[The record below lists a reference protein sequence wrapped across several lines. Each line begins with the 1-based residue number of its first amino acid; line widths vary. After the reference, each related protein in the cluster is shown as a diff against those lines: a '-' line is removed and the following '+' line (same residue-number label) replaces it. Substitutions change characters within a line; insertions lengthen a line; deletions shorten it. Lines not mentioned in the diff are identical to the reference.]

1 MCVCVCAR
9 SLARSRAL
17 SLIIS
22 TVVQLEKR
30 LVFRAKPSVGS
41 PEADLS
47 DDAYYTPLSRLLKS
61 YIYIYLYLCGRGGGR
76 GGGKVAASEAK

>member
-61 YIYIYLYLCGRGGGR
+61 YIYIYIYIFICVGGEEEEVGV
-76 GGGKVAASEAK
+76 K